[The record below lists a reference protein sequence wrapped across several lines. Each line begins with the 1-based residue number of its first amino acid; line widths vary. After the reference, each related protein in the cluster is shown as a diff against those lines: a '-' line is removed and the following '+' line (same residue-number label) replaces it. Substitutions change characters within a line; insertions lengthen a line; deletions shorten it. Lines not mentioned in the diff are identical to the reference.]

1 MTNCR
6 ALRELDEQFIL
17 EAKFG
22 QGEFHPLK
30 LGGGIDVP
38 FDKIALTNLSSLTQ
52 AGRVGGQL
60 EAITQLGAVKGVGL
74 LR

>member
-1 MTNCR
+1 MTTCR
-6 ALRELDEQFIL
+6 LLRKLYEQFIL

-22 QGEFHPLK
+22 QGEFHPFK
-30 LGGGIDVP
+30 LGGRVYVS
-38 FDKIALTNLSSLTQ
+38 FDKKALTNLSSLTQ

-60 EAITQLGAVKGVGL
+60 ETITQLGAVKGFGL